1 MESAEDFA
9 FECILQPSI
18 LDERLL
24 NKSPKDPEVIDWAIK
39 VLKELLG
46 QLSAVTKSHVTAN
59 GEGQYRS
66 KDHGSLKKK
75 AYIQLMVKKNIS
87 LFLEKKIIQTRK
99 FFSNKHLFF
108 SGSKN
113 CSISFMGY
121 FRTQRFPSITIT
133 SVGNLYNGYRHR
145 GRNN

>member
-87 LFLEKKIIQTRK
+87 LFLEKNKTNSEILFKQT
-99 FFSNKHLFF
+99 SFF

-121 FRTQRFPSITIT
+121 FRTKRFPSFTIT
-133 SVGNLYNGYRHR
+133 PVGNLYNSYRHR

>member
-87 LFLEKKIIQTRK
+87 LFSRKKNNTNSEI
-99 FFSNKHLFF
+99 LF
-108 SGSKN
+108 KK
-113 CSISFMGY
+113 Y
-121 FRTQRFPSITIT
+121 RFPWFF
-133 SVGNLYNGYRHR
+133 RF
-145 GRNN
+145 

>member
-24 NKSPKDPEVIDWAIK
+24 NKSPKDPQVIDWAIK

-59 GEGQYRS
+59 GEGQKR
-66 KDHGSLKKK
+66 
-75 AYIQLMVKKNIS
+75 
-87 LFLEKKIIQTRK
+87 RK
-99 FFSNKHLFF
+99 S
-108 SGSKN
+108 
-113 CSISFMGY
+113 
-121 FRTQRFPSITIT
+121 
-133 SVGNLYNGYRHR
+133 
-145 GRNN
+145 

>member
-75 AYIQLMVKKNIS
+75 AYIQLMVRKNIS
-87 LFLEKKIIQTRK
+87 FFLEKNTNLEI
-99 FFSNKHLFF
+99 LFKNIYRF

-121 FRTQRFPSITIT
+121 IRTQRFPSFTIT
-133 SVGNLYNGYRHR
+133 SVRNLYNSYRHR

>member
-75 AYIQLMVKKNIS
+75 AYIQLMVKKIS
-87 LFLEKKIIQTRK
+87 LFLEEKKNTNSEILFKQTS
-99 FFSNKHLFF
+99 FF
-108 SGSKN
+108 
-113 CSISFMGY
+113 
-121 FRTQRFPSITIT
+121 FRF
-133 SVGNLYNGYRHR
+133 
-145 GRNN
+145 

>member
-24 NKSPKDPEVIDWAIK
+24 NKSPKDPEVIDLAIK

-87 LFLEKKIIQTRK
+87 LFLEKKIIQIRK

-121 FRTQRFPSITIT
+121 FRTKRFPSFTIT

>member
-75 AYIQLMVKKNIS
+75 AYIQLMVRKNIS
-87 LFLEKKIIQTRK
+87 FFLGKKIQIWK
-99 FFSNKHLFF
+99 FFSKKYRF

-121 FRTQRFPSITIT
+121 FRTQRFPSFTIT
-133 SVGNLYNGYRHR
+133 FVGNLYNSYRHR

>member
-1 MESAEDFA
+1 MQSVEDFA

-24 NKSPKDPEVIDWAIK
+24 NKSPKDPEIVDWALK

-75 AYIQLMVKKNIS
+75 AYIQLMVKNLSVFTKIYKFGIS
-87 LFLEKKIIQTRK
+87 GKYI
-99 FFSNKHLFF
+99 FSFVGF
-108 SGSKN
+108 EN

-121 FRTQRFPSITIT
+121 FRTERFPSFTIT
-133 SVGNLYNGYRHR
+133 SVGNLYNSYRHR

>member
-1 MESAEDFA
+1 MQSIEDFA

-24 NKSPKDPEVIDWAIK
+24 NKSPKDPEIVDWALK

-75 AYIQLMVKKNIS
+75 AYIQLMVKNLSVFTKIYKFGIS
-87 LFLEKKIIQTRK
+87 GKYI
-99 FFSNKHLFF
+99 FSFVGF
-108 SGSKN
+108 EN

-121 FRTQRFPSITIT
+121 FRTERFPSFTIT
-133 SVGNLYNGYRHR
+133 SVGNIYNCYRHQCSD
-145 GRNN
+145 

>member
-24 NKSPKDPEVIDWAIK
+24 NKSPKDPEVINWAIK

-75 AYIQLMVKKNIS
+75 AYIQLMVRKNIS
-87 LFLEKKIIQTRK
+87 FFLEKNTNLEI
-99 FFSNKHLFF
+99 LFKNIYRF

-121 FRTQRFPSITIT
+121 IRTQRFPSFTIT
-133 SVGNLYNGYRHR
+133 SVGNLYNSYRHR

>member
-75 AYIQLMVKKNIS
+75 AYIQLMVRKNIS
-87 LFLEKKIIQTRK
+87 FFLEKNTNLEI
-99 FFSNKHLFF
+99 LFKNIYRF

-121 FRTQRFPSITIT
+121 IRTQRFPSFTIT
-133 SVGNLYNGYRHR
+133 SVGNLYNSYRHR

>member
-1 MESAEDFA
+1 MQSVEDFA

-24 NKSPKDPEVIDWAIK
+24 NKSPKDPEIVDWALK

-75 AYIQLMVKKNIS
+75 AYIQLMVKNLSVFTKIYKFGIS
-87 LFLEKKIIQTRK
+87 GKYI
-99 FFSNKHLFF
+99 FSFVGF
-108 SGSKN
+108 EN

-121 FRTQRFPSITIT
+121 FRTERFPSFTIT
-133 SVGNLYNGYRHR
+133 SVGNIYNCNRHKCSD
-145 GRNN
+145 